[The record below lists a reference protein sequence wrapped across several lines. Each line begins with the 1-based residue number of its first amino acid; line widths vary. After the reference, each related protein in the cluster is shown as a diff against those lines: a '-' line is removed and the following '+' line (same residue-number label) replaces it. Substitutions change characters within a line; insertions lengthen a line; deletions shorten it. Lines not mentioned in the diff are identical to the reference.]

1 MKQLQ
6 FHSADE
12 LPHAMILLSPS
23 PEERMQTAA
32 VLAAAAVCSGTG
44 SVPCGVCR
52 DCRKVKEGI
61 HPDVI
66 TVRRL
71 TDDKGKAKREIGV
84 EQIRALIADSVVL
97 PNEAARK
104 VYVIEEAERMNV
116 SAQNAALKLLEEP
129 PRGVHFLLCA
139 ANAEPLL
146 ETLRSRCAELVCGAR
161 AEAPDAE
168 SLKLAEAFIR
178 CWAKG
183 DEARL
188 FRFLTENENLDNAA
202 AGAFVECAA
211 GLLTDMLCRR
221 KSSLSM
227 SDRELYDLET
237 LLERCADMLRVN
249 SSVKHV
255 FGLLAVRAIKSN
267 KQRTEH

>member
-1 MKQLQ
+1 MRQLQ

-12 LPHAMILLSPS
+12 LSHATILISPS
-23 PEERMQTAA
+23 REERERAA
-32 VLAAAAVCSGTG
+32 AALAAAAVCSGKTG

-71 TDDKGKAKREIGV
+71 TDDKGKQKREIGV

-104 VYVIEEAERMNV
+104 VYVIEEAERMNL
-116 SAQNAALKLLEEP
+116 SAQTAALKLLEEP
-129 PRGVHFLLCA
+129 PRGVVFLLCA

-146 ETLRSRCAELVCGAR
+146 ETLRSRCAELVCGSSAD
-161 AEAPDAE
+161 EPDAE
-168 SLKLAEAFIR
+168 SRKLAEAFVR
-178 CWAKG
+178 CCAKK

-188 FRFLTENENLDNAA
+188 FRFLSENENLDNAA
-202 AGAFVECAA
+202 ASAFVESAS

-227 SDRELYDLET
+227 SDREVYDLET
-237 LLERCADMLRVN
+237 LLEKCADMLRVN
-249 SSVKHV
+249 TSVKHV
-255 FGLLAVRAIKSN
+255 FGLLAVRAIKGN
-267 KQRTEH
+267 K